1 MALMHSDKALLLSQ
15 SKPLSFLIGWLVSLC
30 MVGLILSLSKQNK
43 KILSHLQFAQ
53 RGVHK
58 PMELALI
65 IFIFFVLPFLDG
77 MKVLL

>member
-1 MALMHSDKALLLSQ
+1 MYGRLDSLSQ
-15 SKPLSFLIGWLVSLC
+15 NKT
-30 MVGLILSLSKQNK
+30 K

-53 RGVHK
+53 IGVHK